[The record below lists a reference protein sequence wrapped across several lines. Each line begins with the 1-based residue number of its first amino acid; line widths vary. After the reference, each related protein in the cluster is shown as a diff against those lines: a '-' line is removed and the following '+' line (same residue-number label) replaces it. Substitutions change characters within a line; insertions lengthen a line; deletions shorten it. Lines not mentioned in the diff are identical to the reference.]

1 MKLVEF
7 AIVLTVA
14 RLVFLPTPLANT
26 IWEKSNGMI
35 NGYVYLAAG
44 AYVLNVPIPLIVAL
58 VVGRKVYIECVGKE
72 VAEDLCKPHSHI
84 MFFLGLYICGC
95 VKRL

>member
-1 MKLVEF
+1 MKPVEF

-14 RLVFLPTPLANT
+14 RLVFLSSPLANT

-58 VVGRKVYIECVGKE
+58 VVGRKVYKDCVGQE
-72 VAEDLCKPHSHI
+72 VAEDLSKPHSHV
-84 MFFLGLYICGC
+84 MFFLASYICGR